1 LSGKRTLIIAEKP
14 GVARDIAEVLGK
26 FTKKDGY
33 LENGDY
39 IITWAVGHLAE
50 LAAPEDYHPGLKK
63 WSLNTLPII
72 PEDFFIKPIDSKK
85 QHFRKV
91 KPLFKRSDVN
101 LVVNACDA
109 GREGELIFRYIYF
122 LAECRKPYKR
132 LWLSENT
139 PEAIKRAF
147 SKLKDGSLY
156 DYLFAAAQARARA
169 DWLVGMNATRA
180 YTLFK
185 KEKMTVGRVQTPALA
200 LLVERE
206 KGIRSFVTKVYWEL
220 WGQFVTPEGEVFR
233 ALWTDAENGKSVF
246 MTLDEA
252 ENIKSAL
259 SGEKA
264 GIVTS
269 FETKDS
275 DVPPPPLYN
284 LGDLQQ
290 DANRLLGTTAA
301 HTLEIAQVLYE
312 RKKLIT
318 YPRTDSRYITGL
330 LAGTLMDR
338 LSALAKVETYKDL
351 ARKAAG
357 LPLPEAIVNDAGV
370 TDHHA
375 ILPACAVPGDRLS
388 TEERSVYDLV
398 ARRFMAVFYPPAVH
412 RHSNIF
418 ISVKGH
424 HFHAKG
430 SQVIKPGWEEVYNE
444 ESWDSNTVDDKNT
457 LPALAALNEG
467 MQLNLASLSV
477 EEKKTRPPGRFTD
490 ASLLKAMKNAGSTK
504 ELGSVGL
511 GTPATR
517 AGIIEKLISSGYVQ
531 RDGKRLTPTAKGEEL
546 VDQVSEDLK
555 SPRLTV
561 RWEELLWEIEQGKA
575 DAKIFMRNIE
585 DMVRTVVNAAA
596 GGRGAVEQ

>member
-1 LSGKRTLIIAEKP
+1 MSGKRTLIIAEKP
-14 GVARDIAEVLGK
+14 GVARDIADVLGK
-26 FTKKDGY
+26 FTRKDGY

-50 LAAPEDYHPGLKK
+50 LASPEDYHPGLKK

-72 PEDFFIKPIDSKK
+72 PEAFFIKPIDSKK

-91 KPLFKRSDVN
+91 KSLFKRTDVN
-101 LVVNACDA
+101 LVINACDA
-109 GREGELIFRYIYF
+109 GREGELIFRYIYY
-122 LAECRKPYKR
+122 LAECRKPFKR

-147 SKLKDGSLY
+147 SKLKDGSCY
-156 DYLFAAAQARARA
+156 DSLFAAAQARARA

-180 YTLFK
+180 YTLNK
-185 KEKMTVGRVQTPALA
+185 KDKMTVGRVQTPALA

-206 KGIRSFVTKVYWEL
+206 KEIRSFIQKVYWEL
-220 WGQFVTPEGEVFR
+220 WGHFVTPEGDMFR
-233 ALWTDAENGKSVF
+233 ARWSDTEDGNSVF
-246 MTLDEA
+246 LTLDEA
-252 ENIKSAL
+252 ENIRTAL
-259 SGEKA
+259 SKEKV
-264 GIVTS
+264 GFVTS

-275 DVPPPPLYN
+275 DVPAPPLYN
-284 LGDLQQ
+284 LDDLQQ
-290 DANRLLGTTAA
+290 DANRHMGMTAA
-301 HTLEIAQVLYE
+301 RTLEIAQVLYE

-318 YPRTDSRYITGL
+318 YPRTDSRFITGL

-338 LSALAKVETYKDL
+338 LSALSKVDAYEEL

-357 LPLPEAIVNDAGV
+357 FPLPEAVVNDAGV

-375 ILPACAVPGDRLS
+375 IIPTYVVPGDRLS
-388 TEERSVYDLV
+388 IEERSVYDLV
-398 ARRFMAVFYPPAVH
+398 ARRFMAVFYPPAMH
-412 RHSNIF
+412 RHSSIF

-424 HFHAKG
+424 QFHAKG
-430 SQVIKPGWEEVYNE
+430 SQVIKPGWEEVYTG
-444 ESWDSNTVDDKNT
+444 ESRDSKSGDDKNT
-457 LPALAALNEG
+457 LPALNEG

-477 EEKKTRPPGRFTD
+477 EEKKIRPPGRFTD
-490 ASLLKAMKNAGSTK
+490 ASLLKGMKNAGRTK

-517 AGIIEKLISSGYVQ
+517 AGIIEKLISAGYVQ
-531 RDGKRLTPTAKGEEL
+531 RDGKRLAPTVKGEEL
-546 VDQVSEDLK
+546 VGQVSEELK

-561 RWEELLWEIEQGKA
+561 RWEELLSEIEQGKA

-585 DMVRTVVNAAA
+585 YMVRTVVDAAA
-596 GGRGAVEQ
+596 GRGGTVGQ